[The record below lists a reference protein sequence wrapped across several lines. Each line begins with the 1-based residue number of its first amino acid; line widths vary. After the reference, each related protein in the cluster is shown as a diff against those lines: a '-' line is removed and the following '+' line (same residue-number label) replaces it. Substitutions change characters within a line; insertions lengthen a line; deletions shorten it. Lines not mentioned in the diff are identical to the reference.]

1 MNTSQNKSPLII
13 GVVGHT
19 NTGKTSLVRTLLRHS
34 EFGEVANSAGTTRH
48 VEAANLS
55 LNGRVMMELRDTPG
69 LEDSVAL
76 ADLLDKIA
84 AQGHQG
90 RQCLQY
96 LIDHTEKHAEFEQEI
111 KVLRQALQCDAMFYV
126 VDCRD
131 DVLEKYRQEIFA
143 LGLAARPI
151 LPVLNFVNSADAQPE
166 LWRQSMADLRLH
178 AMVEFDT
185 VAFDFNAEKRLYQK
199 LQSLLESRYDQLQSI
214 LDQRQLDWQK
224 LREACVRQV
233 ARLLADVA
241 AMGVSVDAPR
251 VQAGVPAAA
260 AQTLRDSVRQ
270 REQDC
275 LSAILEIMQFK
286 KLELELAELPVLN
299 GHWSTDLFSPDTLKL
314 FGRDTASAA
323 ATGAAIGAGID
334 LMLAGLSL
342 GTAAATGAVLG
353 TAWNTGRRYG
363 RDLLA
368 RFSGRVRMGVDPS
381 TLEMLTLRQLL
392 LLQTLFRRGHAASDA
407 VHLAPD
413 PQSIALPAGWPAQL
427 ARLRLLQSSPEIH
440 REERLE
446 LAITSIESWLLQ
458 NLV

>member
-1 MNTSQNKSPLII
+1 MNTSQNKAPLIV

-48 VEAANLS
+48 VEAANFA

-69 LEDSVAL
+69 LEDSIAL
-76 ADLLDKIA
+76 AQLLEKIA

-96 LIDHTEKHAEFEQEI
+96 LIDHAEQHPEFEQEI

-151 LPVLNFVNSADAQPE
+151 LPVLNFVNSVDAQPDV
-166 LWRQSMADLRLH
+166 WRQSMADLRLH

-199 LQSLLESRYDQLQSI
+199 LQSLLESRYDHLQSI

-233 ARLLADVA
+233 ALLLAEVA
-241 AMGVSVDAPR
+241 ATGVAVEQPR
-251 VQAGVPAAA
+251 TGATEPASAA
-260 AQTLRDSVRQ
+260 ESLRDRVRQ
-270 REQDC
+270 REQRC
-275 LSAILEIMQFK
+275 LNAILDIMQFK
-286 KLELELAELPVLN
+286 KLELELAELPVRN

-392 LLQTLFRRGHAASDA
+392 LLQTLFRRGHAASGS
-407 VHLAPD
+407 VNLTPD
-413 PQSIALPAGWPAQL
+413 PQKLSLPAGWPEQL
-427 ARLRLLQSSPEIH
+427 AKLRRLQSSPEFH
-440 REERLE
+440 REERLD
-446 LAITSIESWLLQ
+446 LAITSVETWLLQ
-458 NLV
+458 HLS